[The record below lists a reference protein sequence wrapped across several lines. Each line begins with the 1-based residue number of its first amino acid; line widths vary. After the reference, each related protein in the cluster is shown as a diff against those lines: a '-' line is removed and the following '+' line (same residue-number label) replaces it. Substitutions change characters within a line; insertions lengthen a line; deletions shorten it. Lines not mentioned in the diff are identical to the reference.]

1 MSLTQI
7 TLIMVIGGI
16 TLLLSALTPIKKICS
31 CEEQKHYDWG
41 LLKNLI
47 LLFVCGYAMFGY
59 YLITNEVAFIEFV
72 VAMIFLGG
80 GWFVSLV
87 SRLSLRSIEHFNE
100 AVQTERY
107 RALHDPLTSLP
118 NRTLFHER
126 IDHALTFAKRE
137 QKEVALMV
145 IDLNEFK
152 EVNDS
157 LGHQA
162 GDKLLL
168 QASQRLKEVLRE
180 SDTLARFGGDE
191 FAVILP
197 QTTQSQANI
206 LAKRLSMAIRS
217 PFIIEN
223 RPLTI
228 GMSIGTAMY
237 PSDGNNS
244 ESLIKHADL
253 EMYRTKREQKA
264 FSTTNDQIDDSLD
277 IELANAVAM
286 QKNQQAPANEKH
298 LLN

>member
-1 MSLTQI
+1 
-7 TLIMVIGGI
+7 MVIGGI
-16 TLLLSALTPIKKICS
+16 ALLLSGLTSVKKIS
-31 CEEQKHYDWG
+31 AYKSQKRDDWE
-41 LLKNLI
+41 LLQHI
-47 LLFVCGYAMFGY
+47 IFLFIAGYIIFGY
-59 YLITNEVAFIEFV
+59 YLATNEVSFSELFT
-72 VAMIFLGG
+72 AMIFLGA
-80 GWFVSLV
+80 GWLISVVSH
-87 SRLSLRSIEHFNE
+87 LSLSSIEHFNE
-100 AVQTERY
+100 AVQTERH

-168 QASQRLKEVLRE
+168 QASQRLKDVLRE

-197 QTTQSQANI
+197 QTNQSQASI

-217 PFIIEN
+217 PFVIEN
-223 RPLTI
+223 CSLTI

-244 ESLIKHADL
+244 ESLIKYTDL
-253 EMYRTKREQKA
+253 EMYRIKREQKA
-264 FSTTNDQIDDSLD
+264 FSTTNDQINDSID

-286 QKNQQAPANEKH
+286 QKNQQAPANEEH

>member
-1 MSLTQI
+1 
-7 TLIMVIGGI
+7 MVISGI
-16 TLLLSALTPIKKICS
+16 ALLLSALRPINKICA
-31 CEEQKHYDWG
+31 CENQKHYDWG
-41 LLKNLI
+41 LLKQLI
-47 LLFVCGYAMFGY
+47 LLFVCGYAMFCY
-59 YLITNEVAFIEFV
+59 YIITNEVAFIEFV

-80 GWFVSLV
+80 GWFVYLV
-87 SRLSLRSIEHFNE
+87 THLSLSSIEHFNE

-126 IDHALTFAKRE
+126 INHALTFAKRE

-197 QTTQSQANI
+197 QTNQSQADT
-206 LAKRLSMAIRS
+206 LAKRLTMAIRS

-223 RPLTI
+223 CSLTI

-253 EMYRTKREQKA
+253 EMYRAKRDQKA
-264 FSTTNDQIDDSLD
+264 FLTTKDQVNDPLD

-286 QKNQQAPANEKH
+286 QNQQTTANEKRP
-298 LLN
+298 LN